1 MSPIPWLR
9 PALSRSGA
17 LKQNRA
23 SICLFCSQAK
33 RPSAPSL
40 ARSPP
45 RKLVGSYPRTRAE
58 STDAAATA
66 APRTTD
72 PRRDLQDALFD
83 LQKQAP
89 NYVNLAR
96 VQLALRN
103 LSQPPGHESVRVAF
117 LALKDGSNSGDTAK
131 KLLRLALADPLTP
144 AERWE
149 AQLEAHDLSQ
159 PLVVRVGPVEG
170 AQQKGTMEVVKE
182 HGIPEIEVSSPMLN
196 QANLEMLVLEADS
209 LSAAEHS
216 GDPLAVDDAI
226 LAPTVEIATPPQGTL
241 TPIATPVHMTLL
253 VGDGVLGASEIL
265 SIPILEGSDTIAA
278 AVDFKQLSDEDLS
291 GCPLV
296 KVNVS
301 AGSEGIALF
310 RESVSNAIKYQALWS
325 ESNVGRINEW
335 LKRNVSSNDE
345 GALKAP
351 VRNLIY
357 SLLKN
362 ASAVI
367 QEEQARDMSLATKGG
382 IPPHTLARL
391 NQGLTEW
398 AQKAHEELEQ
408 QLEVAFTGRSWRKLG
423 WWKLFW
429 RADDVGMVSSEMVA
443 SRFLPDAERGIIY
456 LAGRVQE
463 AGISGGQE
471 NPPLYTSPTP
481 STDSTAV
488 VHQSELKW
496 PTQISF
502 TRNYLQEK
510 TVPALQAL
518 AQKLV
523 LQSSGGAAVTTGLAG
538 LTYLSA
544 LGIYESGAIAAL
556 GLVWSL
562 GRLQR
567 QWEKARE
574 FWEGEV
580 REEGRKAIR
589 ATEASIADVLNR
601 ATQSVGDRTEQ
612 LHELQQAMEI
622 IQRAEDALARL
633 R

>member
-9 PALSRSGA
+9 PALGRSGIPR
-17 LKQNRA
+17 QNRA
-23 SICLFCSQAK
+23 SICLFCSLAK
-33 RPSAPSL
+33 RPAPL
-40 ARSPP
+40 LVRSKLPIRSHP
-45 RKLVGSYPRTRAE
+45 RRAE
-58 STDAAATA
+58 STDTAAAPATSDA
-66 APRTTD
+66 
-72 PRRDLQDALFD
+72 RRDLQEALFD

-89 NYVNLAR
+89 NHVNLGR

-103 LSQPPGHESVRVAF
+103 LRQPPGHESIRVAF
-117 LALKDGSNSGDTAK
+117 LGLKDGSNSGETAK

-144 AERWE
+144 AEPWE
-149 AQLEAHDLSQ
+149 TQLEAHDLSQ
-159 PLVVRVGPVEG
+159 PLIVRVGPVEK
-170 AQQKGTMEVVKE
+170 AQQGGMMEVVTE
-182 HGIPEIEVSSPMLN
+182 HGIPEINVSSPVLN

-209 LSAAEHS
+209 LADAEHS

-226 LAPTVEIATPPQGTL
+226 LAPTVEIATPPTGAL
-241 TPIATPVHMTLL
+241 TPLTTPVHMALL
-253 VGDGVLGASEIL
+253 VGEGVLGASSIL
-265 SIPILEGSDTIAA
+265 SIPILEDSDTIAA
-278 AVDFKQLSDEDLS
+278 AVDFKKLGDDDLS

-296 KVNVS
+296 KINVS

-310 RESVSNAIKYQALWS
+310 REDVGNAMKYQALWS
-325 ESNVGRINEW
+325 ESNVGWVSEW
-335 LKRNVSSNDE
+335 LKKNVLSNDE
-345 GALKAP
+345 GVMKAP

-357 SLLKN
+357 SLLQN
-362 ASAVI
+362 ASATI
-367 QEEQARDMSLATKGG
+367 QEAQARDVALATNGG

-391 NQGLTEW
+391 NQGLSEW
-398 AQKAHEELEQ
+398 AQRAHEELEEK
-408 QLEVAFTGRSWRKLG
+408 LEAAYTERSWRKLG

-429 RADDVGMVSSEMVA
+429 RADDVGMVTSEMVA
-443 SRFLPDAERGIIY
+443 SRFLPDAERSIIF

-463 AGISGGQE
+463 AGLAGGQDH
-471 NPPLYTSPTP
+471 LSYTTP
-481 STDSTAV
+481 MPAVDSTAV

-496 PTQISF
+496 PTNISF

-523 LQSSGGAAVTTGLAG
+523 LQSSGGAAVTTALAG

-544 LGIYESGAIAAL
+544 VGVYESGAIAAL

-567 QWEKARE
+567 KWEKARE

-589 ATEASIADVLNR
+589 ATEASIAEVLDR
-601 ATQSVGDRTEQ
+601 ATKSEGDRTEQ
-612 LHELQQAMEI
+612 LHELQLAMEI

-633 R
+633 K